1 MNEGPTG
8 GGWLE
13 YIGGYFFRWR
23 DLLPVPLALFLIA
36 RARKRPLARLFGLPL
51 IVAGELLRLAALRHI
66 GPTTRTR
73 EICADRLVTSGP
85 YAWVRHPLYLAN
97 ALKIAGMLLFAG
109 DLPAGILSAFFYILE
124 FSTMIPYEEAF
135 LKDKFP
141 ESFESWAARTPAF
154 IPSCPETAEERTERV
169 PKWSWGEAFWSER
182 RTFASTGLILVAC
195 TIAAAWRGERTT

>member
-1 MNEGPTG
+1 MNEDPAG

-13 YIGGYFFRWR
+13 YIGGYIFRWR
-23 DLLPVPLALFLIA
+23 DLLPVPLALLLIA
-36 RARKRPLARLFGLPL
+36 RARKRPLARLLALPL
-51 IVAGELLRLAALRHI
+51 LAAGELLRLAALRHI

-109 DLPAGILSAFFYILE
+109 DLPAGILSTLFYVLE

-135 LKDKFP
+135 LKGKFP

-154 IPSCPETAEERTERV
+154 IPCRPETPEERPERT
-169 PKWSWGEAFWSER
+169 PKWSWGEACWSER
-182 RTFASTGLILVAC
+182 RTFASTGLILLSCVV
-195 TIAAAWRGERTT
+195 AAARRRE